1 MNRGKPKQAFAARD
15 AHEALLVLKELV
27 DDAAKTTHAAELESF
42 SLAIS
47 RDENDGEND
56 DVRKTLQ
63 NVAERLQSPDFD
75 AVLLEV
81 REKLEI
87 VPARRHRGRVSA

>member
-1 MNRGKPKQAFAARD
+1 MKRGKPKRAFAARD
-15 AHEALLVLKELV
+15 AHEAVLVLKEVV
-27 DDAAKTTHAAELESF
+27 DEAARTLHAAELESF

-56 DVRKTLQ
+56 VVRRTLQ
-63 NVAERLQSPDFD
+63 NVAERLQSPDIEV
-75 AVLLEV
+75 VLLEV

-87 VPARRHRGRVSA
+87 AISS